1 MRCLAFA
8 YQGGVRAL
16 GVLKP
21 DPIVDDPFC
30 LEAVDNFIQVNGLL
44 FQVPPKAFDIDV
56 IQIAAATV
64 C

>member
-1 MRCLAFA
+1 M
-8 YQGGVRAL
+8 RAL

-44 FQVPPKAFDIDV
+44 FQVPPKAFDKDV